1 MRKDKRKEKKFNL
14 VNLVKIAIF
23 FLLIISIFWIAPNY
37 VRTNSENGKINIIIN
52 NNNITSKLKKDLY
65 INEKNVVYMSV
76 SDIKNYLDKYI
87 YIDKQNKQII
97 TTYGEKI
104 AVLPLN
110 VNTININNSNLNL
123 LSGAEIKD
131 EEIYLPISQMA
142 SVYNMEM
149 SYITDENTLILDSL
163 DRELIKM
170 DVSKNLNVKYKDTVF
185 SKTVDKISKGEKVVV
200 IEKNNN
206 WSKIR
211 TTKGKIGYVKT
222 SKLQNEIYVRHN
234 LVTQSSIEGKINLVW
249 DYYSEYASAPDRN
262 GTTIEGINV
271 VSPSFFSLIKNG
283 DGKLN
288 ANVGEK
294 GVNYIKWAKQ
304 NNYKVW
310 AMVSNNSY
318 KDTTSKIL
326 NSYTLR
332 TNLINN
338 IVYVANTYNLDGIN
352 IDFENMKEE
361 DKDVFSRFIIELEP
375 KLKEAGKTLSV
386 DVTAPDGGETWSMC
400 YDRNIIGDV
409 ADYIVFMAYDQYGSS
424 SQKEG
429 TTAGYNWVETNLK
442 KFIDREEIN
451 SNKIILGIPLYTRLW
466 KEENGKITSNT
477 VNIKDVNTVIPS
489 DVSRN
494 WDKDLK
500 QYYVEY
506 MQGNTVY
513 KMWIEDEESI
523 KEKVGLVKKYN
534 LAGTAA
540 WEKDR
545 ESENIW
551 TVINQELKN

>member
-1 MRKDKRKEKKFNL
+1 MRKNRRKEKKFNL
-14 VNLVKIAIF
+14 VNIIKIII
-23 FLLIISIFWIAPNY
+23 FLLLVICVFGVAPNY
-37 VRTNSENGKINIIIN
+37 VRNYSEKGKINIIIN
-52 NNNITSKLKKDLY
+52 NNNVTSKLKNDLY
-65 INEKNVVYMSV
+65 INEKNVVYMSI
-76 SDIKNYLDKYI
+76 SDVRNYLDKYI
-87 YIDKQNKQII
+87 YNDENENQII

-104 AVLPLN
+104 AVLPLDEATI
-110 VNTININNSNLNL
+110 TINDSSLNL
-123 LSGAEIKD
+123 LSGPENKD
-131 EEIYLPISQMA
+131 GEIYIPISQM
-142 SVYNMEM
+142 SNVYNMEM
-149 SYITDENTLILDSL
+149 SFIKDENTLILDSL

-170 DVSKNLNVKYKDTVF
+170 DTSNNLSVKYKNTIF
-185 SKTVDKISKGEKVVV
+185 SKTVDKISKGEKIVL

-211 TTKGKIGYVKT
+211 TIKGKIGYVKT

-234 LVTQSSIEGKINLVW
+234 LSTQTPINGKINLVW
-249 DYYSEYASAPDRN
+249 DYYSEYASAPNRS

-288 ANVGEK
+288 ANVGTN
-294 GVNYIKWAKQ
+294 GINYINWAKQ
-304 NNYKVW
+304 NNCKVW

-352 IDFENMKEE
+352 IDFENMNES
-361 DKDVFSRFIIELEP
+361 DKHMFSRFIIELAP

-400 YDRNIIGDV
+400 YDRNVIGDV

-424 SQKEG
+424 SPKEG

-442 KFIDREEIN
+442 KFIEREEVD
-451 SNKIILGIPLYTRLW
+451 SNKIILGIPFYTRLW
-466 KEENGKITSNT
+466 KEENGKINSQT
-477 VNIKDVNTVIPS
+477 VNIKDIDTVLPEG
-489 DVSRN
+489 VTKN
-494 WDKDLK
+494 WDDELK
-500 QYYVEY
+500 QYYTEY
-506 MQGNTVY
+506 MQEDITY
-513 KMWIEDEESI
+513 KMWIEDENSI
-523 KEKVGLVKKYN
+523 KEKVGLVKRYN

-545 ESENIW
+545 ENENIW
-551 TVINQELKN
+551 TVINQALNN

>member
-14 VNLVKIAIF
+14 VNIVKIAIF
-23 FLLIISIFWIAPNY
+23 LLLIISIFGIAPNY
-37 VRTNSENGKINIIIN
+37 VRNNSEDGKINIIIN
-52 NNNITSKLKKDLY
+52 NNNKTSKLKKDLY
-65 INEKNVVYMSV
+65 INEKKVVYMSV
-76 SDIKNYLDKYI
+76 SDIRNYLDKYI
-87 YIDKQNKQII
+87 YIDKENNQII
-97 TTYGEKI
+97 TTCGEKI
-104 AVLPLN
+104 AVLPMN
-110 VNTININNSNLNL
+110 GNTININNSNLNL
-123 LSGAEIKD
+123 LSGPEIKD

-206 WSKIR
+206 WCKIR

-222 SKLQNEIYVRHN
+222 AKLQNEIYVRHN

-249 DYYSEYASAPDRN
+249 DYYSEYASAPNRN

-288 ANVGEK
+288 VNVGDS
-294 GVNYIKWAKQ
+294 GINYINWAKQ
-304 NNYKVW
+304 NNYEIW
-310 AMVSNNSY
+310 AMLSNNSY

-375 KLKEAGKTLSV
+375 KLKEAGKTLTV

-400 YDRNIIGDV
+400 YDRNVIGDV

-424 SQKEG
+424 SPKEG

-494 WDKDLK
+494 WNKNLR

-523 KEKVGLVKKYN
+523 KEKVGLVKEYN

-551 TVINQELKN
+551 TVVNQELKN

>member
-23 FLLIISIFWIAPNY
+23 LLLIISIFGIAPNY
-37 VRTNSENGKINIIIN
+37 VRNNSEDGKINIIIN
-52 NNNITSKLKKDLY
+52 NNNKTSKLKKDLY
-65 INEKNVVYMSV
+65 INEKKVVYMSV
-76 SDIKNYLDKYI
+76 SDIRNYLDKYI
-87 YIDKQNKQII
+87 YIDKENNQII
-97 TTYGEKI
+97 TTCGEKI
-104 AVLPLN
+104 AVLPMN
-110 VNTININNSNLNL
+110 GNTININNSNLNL
-123 LSGAEIKD
+123 LSGPEIKD

-206 WSKIR
+206 WCKIR

-222 SKLQNEIYVRHN
+222 AKLQNEIYVRHN

-249 DYYSEYASAPDRN
+249 DYYSEYASAPNRN

-288 ANVGEK
+288 VNVGDS
-294 GVNYIKWAKQ
+294 GINYINWAKQ
-304 NNYKVW
+304 NNYEIW

-375 KLKEAGKTLSV
+375 KLKEAGKTLTV

-400 YDRNIIGDV
+400 YDRNVIGDV

-424 SQKEG
+424 SPKEG

-494 WDKDLK
+494 WDKDLR

-523 KEKVGLVKKYN
+523 KEKVGLVKEYN